1 MMQNIYDNY
10 TFFSNYKSLRETDNN
25 YNVLLEQPAMIN
37 LIPDIKNKTVLDLGC
52 GFGDNCKDFIS
63 IGAKN
68 VVGIDISHN
77 MFWRINRCSKLKA
90 IIQNL
95 LYPQFSI

>member
-1 MMQNIYDNY
+1 MMD
-10 TFFSNYKSLRETDNN
+10 
-25 YNVLLEQPAMIN
+25 
-37 LIPDIKNKTVLDLGC
+37 LIPNIKNKTVLDLGC